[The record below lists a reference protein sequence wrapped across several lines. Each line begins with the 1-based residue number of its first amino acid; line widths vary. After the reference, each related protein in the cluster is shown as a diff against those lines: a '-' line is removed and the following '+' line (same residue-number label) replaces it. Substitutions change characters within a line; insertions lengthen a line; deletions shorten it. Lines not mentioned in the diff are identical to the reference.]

1 MAGSHTEL
9 NALQHGEAN
18 EQTRARSP
26 VAVLKGKWIS
36 ISLLFLAVGC
46 CQHRQQKGV
55 EAEPSLNARSS
66 AAATTVAAHLAEGRQ
81 KDLLSIW
88 RSSNSTLQERSDAL
102 NKNLPHETSIKSA
115 IELLGNGIVS
125 RDYGPSVR
133 FTRSTNGYVVL
144 PTGTYEKLWLEYE
157 TQGGHVRLGFDLK
170 PVGATSEWR
179 FDCAF
184 AIPGTESG
192 SGN

>member
-1 MAGSHTEL
+1 MAGSNTEL
-9 NALQHGEAN
+9 TALQHGGAN
-18 EQTRARSP
+18 EQTRARSL
-26 VAVLKGKWIS
+26 VAALTGNWVS
-36 ISLLFLAVGC
+36 IALLFLAIGC
-46 CQHRQQKGV
+46 YQHRQQESA
-55 EAEPSLNARSS
+55 EAEASLNARSS
-66 AAATTVAAHLAEGRQ
+66 SVPTTVAANLAEGRQ

-102 NKNLPHETSIKSA
+102 NKNLAHETSIKSA

-144 PTGTYEKLWLEYE
+144 PAGTYEKLWLEYE
-157 TQGGHVRLGFDLK
+157 MQAGHVRLGFDLK

-179 FDCAF
+179 FDCAY
-184 AIPGTESG
+184 AIPTTQSG